1 MRIQVGMLNLT
12 PSEKRTIFIIAGVI
26 ILAGIFYLV
35 RSYHENPLL
44 VDYSKSDSVFS
55 RLSHQPLLSNKLPSE
70 RSIETNDADQPP
82 AKNPRS
88 AQNLKA
94 ESIDINH
101 ANQDELKQLPRIGPA
116 MAGRIIEYR
125 NTNGPFTSLD
135 ELKKVKGIGKKTF
148 ELIKPYLRHIR

>member
-1 MRIQVGMLNLT
+1 MLNLT
-12 PSEKRTIFIIAGVI
+12 PSEKRTIFIISGVI
-26 ILAGIFYLV
+26 TLAGIFYLA
-35 RSYHENPLL
+35 RSYHENPVL
-44 VDYSKSDSVFS
+44 VDYSKSDSIFS
-55 RLSHQPLLSNKLPSE
+55 RLSHQPLLSKKLPTE
-70 RSIETNDADQPP
+70 RSIETNDADQPQQ
-82 AKNPRS
+82 KNLRS

-101 ANQDELKQLPRIGPA
+101 ADKEELEKLPRIGPA

-148 ELIKPYLRHIR
+148 ELIKPYLRRIR